1 MPAMS
6 KCIFFV
12 GQNGDDGSD
21 RVEGAESISRY
32 LCGFA
37 ERLVLWRIEATGD
50 EDLEATFRDPTDCEK
65 PQFLLSF
72 GRWRCR
78 GGPSYRVS
86 ILVQNNDGSVSHEI
100 MFGVSDF
107 DRLERYSDF
116 TPNDDSDV
124 LARCSEEDVA
134 SHGVQM
140 VMQLTARVMK
150 RVECANGQYEL
161 WDFLR
166 KFPTP

>member
-1 MPAMS
+1 MN
-6 KCIFFV
+6 KCIFFA

-21 RVEGAESISRY
+21 PIQSAESISRY

-37 ERLVLWRIEATGD
+37 ERLVLWRIETTDD
-50 EDLEATFRDPTDCEK
+50 EDLEATFRDPADCEK

-78 GGPSYRVS
+78 GAPSYRVS
-86 ILVQNNDGSVSHEI
+86 IFVQTNEGGVSHRI
-100 MFGVSDF
+100 VFGVSED
-107 DRLERYSDF
+107 DRLEQYGYYTSNDVSDA
-116 TPNDDSDV
+116 

-134 SHGVQM
+134 SHGAQM
-140 VMQLTARVMK
+140 VMELTARVLK